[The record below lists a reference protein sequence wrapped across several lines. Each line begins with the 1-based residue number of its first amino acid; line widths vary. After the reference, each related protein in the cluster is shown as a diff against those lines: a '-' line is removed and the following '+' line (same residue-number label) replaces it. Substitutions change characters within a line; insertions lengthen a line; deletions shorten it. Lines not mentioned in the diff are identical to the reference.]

1 MTEKIIFGFILQNS
15 EPGRLTHFRNIQRL
29 RKQLFQLRDVILHV
43 FPMSFEKVVIC
54 SGLGVSFVL
63 LGG

>member
-1 MTEKIIFGFILQNS
+1 MTKKIVFGFILQNS
-15 EPGRLTHFRNIQRL
+15 EPGKLTHFPNIQRL
-29 RKQLFQLRDVILHV
+29 RKKLFQLRDVILHV
-43 FPMSFEKVVIC
+43 FLMSFEKVVIW